1 MKNGLCKYLEMV
13 KFCAPNFG
21 KLPKEVNPLP
31 KLASSKKRM
40 RQAEKIRLRNRGTRS
55 SLRTSIKRMLATNS
69 KEEAEA
75 LINRTQS
82 IIDKTAQKG
91 VIHRNAAAR
100 YKSRVRRHVAALE
113 A

>member
-1 MKNGLCKYLEMV
+1 M
-13 KFCAPNFG
+13 
-21 KLPKEVNPLP
+21 P
-31 KLASSKKRM
+31 KLVSSKKRM
-40 RQAEKIRLRNRGTRS
+40 RQAEKARLRNRGTRS
-55 SLRTSIKRMLATNS
+55 SLRTSLKRMLATNS

>member
-13 KFCAPNFG
+13 KFCALNFG
-21 KLPKEVNPLP
+21 KLSKEVNPLP
-31 KLASSKKRM
+31 KLASSKKRL

-55 SLRTSIKRMLATNS
+55 SLRTSLKRMLATNS

-82 IIDKTAQKG
+82 VIDKTAQKG

-100 YKSRVRRHVAALE
+100 YKSRVRRHIASLE

>member
-1 MKNGLCKYLEMV
+1 M
-13 KFCAPNFG
+13 
-21 KLPKEVNPLP
+21 P
-31 KLASSKKRM
+31 KLASSKKRL
-40 RQAEKIRLRNRGTRS
+40 RQAEKARLRNRSTRS
-55 SLRTSIKRMLATNS
+55 SLRTSIKKMLATNS

-100 YKSRVRRHVAALE
+100 YKSKIRHHVAALE
-113 A
+113 S